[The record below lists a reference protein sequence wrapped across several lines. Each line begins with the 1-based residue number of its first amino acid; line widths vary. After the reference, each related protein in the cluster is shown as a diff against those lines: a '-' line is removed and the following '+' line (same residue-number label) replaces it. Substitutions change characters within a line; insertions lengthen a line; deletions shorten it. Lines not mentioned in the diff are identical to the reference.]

1 MTFMA
6 KHIPSD
12 SELQSVNGGRR
23 LRVPGGR
30 PRPTPN
36 SKPTGKGGNRY
47 DISPELT
54 IDKSDSHDTHT
65 HNDNYHYYGDS
76 GSD

>member
-12 SELQSVNGGRR
+12 SELQSVNGGR
-23 LRVPGGR
+23 LPRVPKSR
-30 PRPTPN
+30 PRGPAPN
-36 SKPTGKGGNRY
+36 SKPTGKGGN
-47 DISPELT
+47 SPNINPNFI
-54 IDKSDSHDTHT
+54 IDRSDSHDTY
-65 HNDNYHYYGDS
+65 NDNYHYYGDS

>member
-12 SELQSVNGGRR
+12 SELQSVNGGRLPR
-23 LRVPGGR
+23 LPKQPRRPGS
-30 PRPTPN
+30 N
-36 SKPTGKGGNRY
+36 SKGHGQGGNNY
-47 DISPELT
+47 EISPGLT